1 MLQNLS
7 SKRKEIKMSNII
19 NINRESVLDK
29 KYIRARDI
37 QKIFNIARS
46 TVDNWAR
53 QGFLI
58 RHKVGRNIFYDV
70 SEVQILQESL

>member
-1 MLQNLS
+1 
-7 SKRKEIKMSNII
+7 MSNVI
-19 NINRESVLDK
+19 NFIEKEK

-53 QGFLI
+53 YGYLT
-58 RHKVGRNIFYDV
+58 RHKLGRNIFYEV
-70 SEVQILQESL
+70 SEVESLLEV